1 MKPNPDDIE
10 KPECAWGYTTQ
21 QLRRILGSHFD
32 DFGRW
37 MRGQTMTLCNG
48 QKYNHDTEEYE
59 EACGGVSHGGVV
71 YPWDLGRYLNNLPV
85 ID

>member
-1 MKPNPDDIE
+1 MVVTENLPD
-10 KPECAWGYTTQ
+10 PECRLGYTYTQ
-21 QLRRILGSHFD
+21 LTTILGWRLD

-37 MRGQTMTLCNG
+37 MRGQTMSLCDG
-48 QKYNHDTEEYE
+48 RKYNHDSKVYE

-71 YPWDLGRYLNNLPV
+71 YRHDLERYLLDLPV